1 MTNLNQ
7 EEYMARILMVDDDR
21 EFTEAGKAV
30 LEANGHSVSMIHNAV
45 DAEVIIDK
53 EKFDI
58 IFLDIMMQEADDGI
72 ALAGRLKKKGIQTP
86 IIMLSGVS
94 KVTGY
99 EYGKCDETLPCT
111 DFLEKPVSPEDLI
124 SKVDSVLKK

>member
-1 MTNLNQ
+1 
-7 EEYMARILMVDDDR
+7 MARILMVDDDR

-30 LEANGHSVSMIHNAV
+30 LEASGHEVFMVHNV
-45 DAEVIIDK
+45 LDAEKKIEG

-72 ALAGRLKKKGIQTP
+72 ALAGRLKKKGVTVP

-99 EYGKCDETLPCT
+99 DYGKCDEALPCT
-111 DFLEKPVSPEDLI
+111 DFIEKPVSPEDLI
-124 SKVDSVLKK
+124 RKVNSVLEK

>member
-1 MTNLNQ
+1 
-7 EEYMARILMVDDDR
+7 MAKILMVDDDR
-21 EFTEAGKAV
+21 EFTEAAKSV
-30 LEANGHSVSMIHNAV
+30 LEANGHTVAMIHTAA
-45 DAEVIIDK
+45 DAEKKIDS
-53 EKFDI
+53 ERFDI

-72 ALAGRLKKKGIQTP
+72 ALAGRLKKKGVTTP

-99 EYGKCDETLPCT
+99 DYGKCDEALPCT

-124 SKVDSVLKK
+124 NKVNSILKK

>member
-1 MTNLNQ
+1 
-7 EEYMARILMVDDDR
+7 MAKILMVDDDR
-21 EFTEAGKAV
+21 EFTEAAKAV
-30 LEANGHSVSMIHNAV
+30 LEASGHSVSMIHNAA
-45 DAEVIIDK
+45 DAESKIDS

-72 ALAGRLKKKGIQTP
+72 ALAGRLRKKNIKAP

-99 EYGKCDETLPCT
+99 EYGKCNEALPCT

-124 SKVDSVLKK
+124 NKVNSVLKK

>member
-1 MTNLNQ
+1 
-7 EEYMARILMVDDDR
+7 MAKILMVDDDR
-21 EFTEAGKAV
+21 EFTGAAMAV
-30 LEANGHSVSMIHNAV
+30 LEANGHKVSAIHKAI
-45 DAEVIIDK
+45 DAEKTI
-53 EKFDI
+53 EAENFDI

-72 ALAGRLKKKGIQTP
+72 ALAGRLKKKGVQTP

-99 EYGKCDETLPCT
+99 EYGKCDEALPCN

-124 SKVDSVLKK
+124 NKVNSVLKK

>member
-1 MTNLNQ
+1 
-7 EEYMARILMVDDDR
+7 MAKILMVDDDK
-21 EFTEAGKAV
+21 EFAEAGKAV
-30 LEANGHSVSMIHNAV
+30 LEAGGHSVSMIHNAIE
-45 DAEVIIDK
+45 AEAKIDK

-58 IFLDIMMQEADDGI
+58 IFLDIMMQDADDGI
-72 ALAGRLKKKGIQTP
+72 ALAGRLKKKGIKTP

-99 EYGKCDETLPCT
+99 EYGKCNEALPCT

-124 SKVDSVLKK
+124 NKVNSVLKNK

>member
-1 MTNLNQ
+1 
-7 EEYMARILMVDDDR
+7 MARILMVDDDR
-21 EFTEAGKAV
+21 EFTEAARSV
-30 LEANGHSVSMIHNAV
+30 LEANGHNVSMIHNAI
-45 DAEVIIDK
+45 DAGKTIDAG
-53 EKFDI
+53 KFDI

-72 ALAGRLKKKGIQTP
+72 ALAGRLKKKGVTTP

-99 EYGKCDETLPCT
+99 DYGKCDEALPCT

-124 SKVDSVLKK
+124 SKVNSILKK

>member
-1 MTNLNQ
+1 
-7 EEYMARILMVDDDR
+7 MAKILMVDDDR
-21 EFTEAGKAV
+21 EFTEAAKAV
-30 LEANGHSVSMIHNAV
+30 LEANGHNVSMMHNAI
-45 DAEVIIDK
+45 DAEKTI
-53 EKFDI
+53 EAGKFDI

-72 ALAGRLKKKGIQTP
+72 ALAGRLKKKGVQAP

-99 EYGKCDETLPCT
+99 EYGKCNEALPCT

-124 SKVDSVLKK
+124 NKVNSVLKK

>member
-1 MTNLNQ
+1 
-7 EEYMARILMVDDDR
+7 MARILMVDDDR

-30 LEANGHSVSMIHNAV
+30 LEANGHSVFMVHNV
-45 DAEVIIDK
+45 TDAESLIDK
-53 EKFDI
+53 EVFDI

-72 ALAGRLKKKGIQTP
+72 AFAARLKSKGLRTP

-99 EYGKCDETLPCT
+99 DYVGCDETLPCAG
-111 DFLEKPVSPEDLI
+111 FLEKPVSPEDLI
-124 SKVDSVLKK
+124 NKVNSIVEK

>member
-1 MTNLNQ
+1 
-7 EEYMARILMVDDDR
+7 MAKILMVDDDR
-21 EFTEAGKAV
+21 EFTEAAKSV
-30 LEANGHSVSMIHNAV
+30 LEASGHSVLTIHNAI
-45 DAEVIIDK
+45 DAEKTIEA

-72 ALAGRLKKKGIQTP
+72 ALAGRLKKKGITTP

-99 EYGKCDETLPCT
+99 EYGKCNEALPCT

-124 SKVDSVLKK
+124 SKVNSTLEK

>member
-1 MTNLNQ
+1 
-7 EEYMARILMVDDDR
+7 MARILMVDDDR
-21 EFTEAGKAV
+21 EFTEAAKSV
-30 LEANGHSVSMIHNAV
+30 LEAGGHNVSMIHNAV
-45 DAEVIIDK
+45 DAEKKIDS

-72 ALAGRLKKKGIQTP
+72 ALAGRLKKKGITTP

-99 EYGKCDETLPCT
+99 EYGTCNEALPCT
-111 DFLEKPVSPEDLI
+111 GFLEKPVSPEDLI
-124 SKVDSVLKK
+124 NKVNSVLEK